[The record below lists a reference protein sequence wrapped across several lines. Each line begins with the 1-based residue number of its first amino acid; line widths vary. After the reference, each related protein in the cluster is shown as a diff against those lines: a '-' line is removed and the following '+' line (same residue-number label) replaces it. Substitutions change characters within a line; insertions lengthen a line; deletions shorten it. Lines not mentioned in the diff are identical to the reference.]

1 MPGKHAYKKHC
12 FKMKDKTGLMKIEKK
27 KNANTS
33 KPFDK
38 HCFKRVKG
46 GDGSDLPYKMF
57 GMANPDP
64 NANKGK

>member
-1 MPGKHAYKKHC
+1 
-12 FKMKDKTGLMKIEKK
+12 MKDKTGLMKIEKK

>member
-27 KNANTS
+27 KNGNTS

-38 HCFKRVKG
+38 HCFKKEEG
-46 GDGSDLPYKMF
+46 GVFKLY
-57 GMANPDP
+57 GMAGPGSGLGL
-64 NANKGK
+64 KGK

>member
-38 HCFKRVKG
+38 HCFKKATEKG
-46 GDGSDLPYKMF
+46 GVFKLY
-57 GMANPDP
+57 GMAGPNNPYS
-64 NANKGK
+64 NK